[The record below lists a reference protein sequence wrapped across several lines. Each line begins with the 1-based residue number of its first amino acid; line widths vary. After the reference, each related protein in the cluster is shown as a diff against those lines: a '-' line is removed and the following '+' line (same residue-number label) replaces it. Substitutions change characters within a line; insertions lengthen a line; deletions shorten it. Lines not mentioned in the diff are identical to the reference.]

1 MVTAEHFFGV
11 RVAVKTLLAQP
22 ARKVSMDMFGC
33 ILPVLVVYSYIYIY
47 IYTWLAFVTFAENG
61 LQTQK
66 TPQRC
71 LLQDS
76 LSPRPPENLLHDASS
91 STMSPP

>member
-33 ILPVLVVYSYIYIY
+33 ILLVLVVYAYIY
-47 IYTWLAFVTFAENG
+47 IYTYVLV
-61 LQTQK
+61 
-66 TPQRC
+66 
-71 LLQDS
+71 S
-76 LSPRPPENLLHDASS
+76 V
-91 STMSPP
+91 

>member
-47 IYTWLAFVTFAENG
+47 IYLVGICHFCRKWPSNPEDAPTM
-61 LQTQK
+61 
-66 TPQRC
+66 
-71 LLQDS
+71 
-76 LSPRPPENLLHDASS
+76 PPARFLIPASS
-91 STMSPP
+91 RKPPA